1 MPTKPEFSRPVRL
14 EEIAGSGGLT
24 QVLRASPEE
33 CARLAARFGLLS
45 LRRLQAEVTLCPAVG
60 AAAVLLSGRL
70 EADVTQ
76 ACVVTLE
83 PVASK
88 VVSQFAVRY
97 ISGGLAEE
105 SAGEEVELDFAEEDV
120 EPLAGDII
128 DLGEVVAQYLALALD
143 PYPRKIGAEY
153 AAGGKGE
160 EAAEGGS
167 KEPNPFAILK
177 NLKERG

>member
-45 LRRLQAEVTLCPAVG
+45 LRNLEAEVALRPAVG
-60 AAAVLLSGRL
+60 GAAVLLSGRL

-97 ISGGLAEE
+97 ISSGLAEG
-105 SAGEEVELDFAEEDV
+105 SAGEELDVDFTEEDV
-120 EPLAGDII
+120 EPLVGDTI
-128 DLGEVVAQYLALALD
+128 DIGEAVAQYLALALD
-143 PYPRKIGAEY
+143 PYPRKSDAEY
-153 AAGGKGE
+153 AAGGKGG